1 MMTIV
6 MSICN
11 CEFGCNGNLNVIEFL
26 SVDVYVGVYVC
37 MRVNVGV
44 WIRMRFGF

>member
-1 MMTIV
+1 MIV

-11 CEFGCNGNLNVIEFL
+11 CEFGCNDNLNVNAIEFL
-26 SVDVYVGVYVC
+26 NVDVYVGLYVG

-44 WIRMRFGF
+44 WIRM